1 MLGVP
6 PQSNANYAFILTAL
20 SKQDKAVFLLPNG
33 VLTTNNKEEQAIKKS
48 LIEKNYLEAVIALPE
63 RMFESTSIPTSL
75 LIFNKKKQTS
85 NILMINADSL
95 AKEEIRE
102 QRGQVGSKS
111 HTSRVYKKKIN
122 VLPNEAIKKI
132 ELFLDKPGDEQGVS
146 KVVPI
151 ETIKE
156 QGYVLTPNRYIEMKQ
171 EDMQHSSLEKLSEEL
186 NRVSSEKGAVK
197 LTINRKMA
205 NDLGLLPL
213 IKLLQ
218 ESTETSKELNDA
230 FKDEGVSPEKGAV
243 KLTINRKMANDL
255 GLLPL
260 IKLLQE
266 STETSK
272 ELNDAFKDEGV
283 SLNTDSIVTLTNSKT
298 FKIEV
303 KKWDK
308 LLLQESTETSKELND
323 AFKDEG
329 VSLNTDSIVTLTNS
343 KTFKIEV
350 KKWDKLPDLIV
361 MFAQMWKQVM
371 VHYNNEENRY
381 LMELKD
387 ILLDKMFKQI

>member
-1 MLGVP
+1 M
-6 PQSNANYAFILTAL
+6 
-20 SKQDKAVFLLPNG
+20 PNG

-63 RMFESTSIPTSL
+63 RMFESTSILTSL
-75 LIFNKKKQTS
+75 LIFNKEKQTS

-95 AKEEIRE
+95 AKEEVRE

-111 HTSRVYKKKIN
+111 HTSRVYKKRIN
-122 VLPNEAIKKI
+122 ILPNEAIKKI
-132 ELFLDKPGDEQGVS
+132 ESFLDKQGVS

-171 EDMQHSSLEKLSEEL
+171 EDIQHSSLEKLSEEL

-218 ESTETSKELNDA
+218 ESAKTSKELNDA
-230 FKDEGVSPEKGAV
+230 FKDEGVY
-243 KLTINRKMANDL
+243 
-255 GLLPL
+255 
-260 IKLLQE
+260 
-266 STETSK
+266 
-272 ELNDAFKDEGV
+272 
-283 SLNTDSIVTLTNSKT
+283 
-298 FKIEV
+298 
-303 KKWDK
+303 
-308 LLLQESTETSKELND
+308 
-323 AFKDEG
+323 
-329 VSLNTDSIVTLTNS
+329 LNTDSIVTLTNS

-387 ILLDKMFKQI
+387 IMLDKLFKQI

>member
-1 MLGVP
+1 
-6 PQSNANYAFILTAL
+6 
-20 SKQDKAVFLLPNG
+20 
-33 VLTTNNKEEQAIKKS
+33 
-48 LIEKNYLEAVIALPE
+48 
-63 RMFESTSIPTSL
+63 
-75 LIFNKKKQTS
+75 
-85 NILMINADSL
+85 MINADSL

-132 ELFLDKPGDEQGVS
+132 ESFLDKPGDEQGVS

-156 QGYVLTPNRYIEMKQ
+156 QDYVLTPNRYIEMKQ
-171 EDMQHSSLEKLSEEL
+171 EDIQHSSLEKLSEEL
-186 NRVSSEKGAVK
+186 NRVSAEKGAVK

-218 ESTETSKELNDA
+218 ES
-230 FKDEGVSPEKGAV
+230 
-243 KLTINRKMANDL
+243 I
-255 GLLPL
+255 
-260 IKLLQE
+260 
-266 STETSK
+266 ETSK

-283 SLNTDSIVTLTNSKT
+283 SLKTDN
-298 FKIEV
+298 
-303 KKWDK
+303 
-308 LLLQESTETSKELND
+308 
-323 AFKDEG
+323 
-329 VSLNTDSIVTLTNS
+329 IVTLTNS

-350 KKWDKLPDLIV
+350 KKWDKLPNLII

-387 ILLDKMFKQI
+387 IMLDKMFKQI

>member
-1 MLGVP
+1 MAITISNPPYNMKWQHPFFAQSQERFMLGVP
-6 PQSNANYAFILTAL
+6 PESNANYAFILTAL
-20 SKQDKAVFLLPNG
+20 SKQDKAVLLLPNG

-48 LIEKNYLEAVIALPE
+48 LIEKNYLEAVIALPD

-95 AKEEIRE
+95 AKEEVRE

-132 ELFLDKPGDEQGVS
+132 ESFLDKPGDEQGVS

-156 QGYVLTPNRYIEMKQ
+156 QDYVLTPNRYIEMKQ
-171 EDMQHSSLEKLSEEL
+171 EDIQHSSLEKLSEEL
-186 NRVSSEKGAVK
+186 NRVSAEKGAIK

-230 FKDEGVSPEKGAV
+230 FE
-243 KLTINRKMANDL
+243 
-255 GLLPL
+255 
-260 IKLLQE
+260 
-266 STETSK
+266 
-272 ELNDAFKDEGV
+272 
-283 SLNTDSIVTLTNSKT
+283 
-298 FKIEV
+298 
-303 KKWDK
+303 
-308 LLLQESTETSKELND
+308 
-323 AFKDEG
+323 DEG

-350 KKWDKLPDLIV
+350 KKWDKLPDLII

-381 LMELKD
+381 LIELKD
-387 ILLDKMFKQI
+387 IMLERLFK

>member
-1 MLGVP
+1 MATTISNPPYNMKWQHPFFAQSQERFMLGVP

-20 SKQDKAVFLLPNG
+20 SKQDKAVLLLPNG

-48 LIEKNYLEAVIALPE
+48 LIEKNYLEAVIALPD

-85 NILMINADSL
+85 NILMINASSL
-95 AKEEIRE
+95 ATEEIRE

-132 ELFLDKPGDEQGVS
+132 ESFLDKPGDEQGVS

-171 EDMQHSSLEKLSEEL
+171 EDIQHSSLEKLSEEL
-186 NRVSSEKGAVK
+186 NRVSA
-197 LTINRKMA
+197 
-205 NDLGLLPL
+205 
-213 IKLLQ
+213 
-218 ESTETSKELNDA
+218 
-230 FKDEGVSPEKGAV
+230 EKGAV

-308 LLLQESTETSKELND
+308 L
-323 AFKDEG
+323 
-329 VSLNTDSIVTLTNS
+329 
-343 KTFKIEV
+343 
-350 KKWDKLPDLIV
+350 PDLII
-361 MFAQMWKQVM
+361 MFAQMWKQLM
-371 VHYNNEENRY
+371 INCNNEENRY

-387 ILLDKMFKQI
+387 IMLDKMFKQI

>member
-1 MLGVP
+1 MKWQHPFFAQSQERFMLGVP
-6 PQSNANYAFILTAL
+6 PESNANYAFILTAL

-33 VLTTNNKEEQAIKKS
+33 VLSTNNKEEQAIKAT
-48 LIEKNYLEAVIALPE
+48 LVEKNYLEAVISLPD

-85 NILMINADSL
+85 NILMVNADSL
-95 AKEEIRE
+95 ATEEVRE

-111 HTSRVYKKKIN
+111 HTNRVYKKKIN
-122 VLPNEAIKKI
+122 VLSDDAINKVMSLLDKPADEQGLSKVVSIEAIKGQ
-132 ELFLDKPGDEQGVS
+132 D
-146 KVVPI
+146 
-151 ETIKE
+151 
-156 QGYVLTPNRYIEMKQ
+156 YVLTPNRYIEMKQ

-218 ESTETSKELNDA
+218 ESTEISKELNDA
-230 FKDEGVSPEKGAV
+230 FKDEG
-243 KLTINRKMANDL
+243 I
-255 GLLPL
+255 
-260 IKLLQE
+260 
-266 STETSK
+266 
-272 ELNDAFKDEGV
+272 
-283 SLNTDSIVTLTNSKT
+283 
-298 FKIEV
+298 
-303 KKWDK
+303 
-308 LLLQESTETSKELND
+308 
-323 AFKDEG
+323 
-329 VSLNTDSIVTLTNS
+329 SLNTDSIVTLTNS

-387 ILLDKMFKQI
+387 IMLDKLFK

>member
-1 MLGVP
+1 MATTISNPPYNMKWQHPFFAQSQERFMLGVP
-6 PQSNANYAFILTAL
+6 PESNANYAFILTAL

-48 LIEKNYLEAVIALPE
+48 LIEKNYLEAVIALPD

-132 ELFLDKPGDEQGVS
+132 ELFLDKPGDEQGIS

-171 EDMQHSSLEKLSEEL
+171 KDIQHSSLEKLSEEL
-186 NRVSSEKGAVK
+186 NRVSAEKGAVK

-218 ESTETSKELNDA
+218 ESTKTSKELNDV
-230 FKDEGVSPEKGAV
+230 FKDEG
-243 KLTINRKMANDL
+243 I
-255 GLLPL
+255 
-260 IKLLQE
+260 
-266 STETSK
+266 
-272 ELNDAFKDEGV
+272 
-283 SLNTDSIVTLTNSKT
+283 
-298 FKIEV
+298 
-303 KKWDK
+303 
-308 LLLQESTETSKELND
+308 
-323 AFKDEG
+323 
-329 VSLNTDSIVTLTNS
+329 SLNTDSIVTLTNS

-387 ILLDKMFKQI
+387 IMLERLFK

>member
-1 MLGVP
+1 
-6 PQSNANYAFILTAL
+6 
-20 SKQDKAVFLLPNG
+20 
-33 VLTTNNKEEQAIKKS
+33 
-48 LIEKNYLEAVIALPE
+48 
-63 RMFESTSIPTSL
+63 MFESTSIPTSL

-230 FKDEGVSPEKGAV
+230 FKDEGVS
-243 KLTINRKMANDL
+243 
-255 GLLPL
+255 
-260 IKLLQE
+260 
-266 STETSK
+266 
-272 ELNDAFKDEGV
+272 
-283 SLNTDSIVTLTNSKT
+283 
-298 FKIEV
+298 
-303 KKWDK
+303 
-308 LLLQESTETSKELND
+308 
-323 AFKDEG
+323 
-329 VSLNTDSIVTLTNS
+329 LNTDSIVTLTNS

-387 ILLDKMFKQI
+387 IMLDKMFKQI